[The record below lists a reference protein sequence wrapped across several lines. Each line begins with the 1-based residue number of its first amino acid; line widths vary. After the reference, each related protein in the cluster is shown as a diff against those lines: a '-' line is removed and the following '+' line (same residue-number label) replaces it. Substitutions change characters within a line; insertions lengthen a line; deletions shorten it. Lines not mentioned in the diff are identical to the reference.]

1 MELND
6 FITENR
12 ESEIDKD
19 VIAIPENA
27 RPEFYR
33 LFDIV
38 RTTFLEENFSNLL
51 YKSRALSDVYTKVE
65 EEVIKLLMLDD
76 LSMPIGL
83 HRFLGNPQNQL
94 IRGLFDPLF
103 DLLRGKTNVEAFA
116 EEASRS
122 IENSFTDL
130 YRLGYEK
137 WVVLSLVKLL
147 ECNKCFHTPLRQP
160 SFKEMVKRLP
170 TYREPVPLPEES
182 QHLSFE
188 QERMPILVVP
198 DFIVYSAKVGAYT
211 AVRSEFKSATLVAAD
226 INERNEWHTFDSIRE
241 KSGPASLKF
250 DFAVYIAGHPEDL
263 ALIADSRM
271 VLRPDLIIE
280 CIEQKNWHEDELE
293 SARLCHDILK
303 PKLGTYIV
311 SQEPAPQDIR
321 EKPGADIH
329 VLTVGLNQSKL
340 GPIINVLANYKN

>member
-1 MELND
+1 MELTD
-6 FITENR
+6 FVTENR
-12 ESEIDKD
+12 ESEIGKD

-51 YKSRALSDVYTKVE
+51 RNSEALSDVYTKVE

-116 EEASRS
+116 AEASRS
-122 IENSFTDL
+122 IENAFTDL
-130 YRLGYEK
+130 YQLGYGK

-147 ECNKCFHTPLRQP
+147 ECNKCFHISLRQP

-170 TYREPVPLPEES
+170 THREPVPLPSES

-198 DFIVYSAKVGAYT
+198 DFIVYSPKVGAYI
-211 AVRSEFKSATLVAAD
+211 AVRSGFKSATLIADD
-226 INERNEWHTFDSIRE
+226 INERNEWYTFDSIRE

-263 ALIADSRM
+263 ALIADSRI

-280 CIEQKNWHEDELE
+280 CIEQKNRHEDELE
-293 SARLCHDILK
+293 NARLCHDILK

-311 SQEPAPQDIR
+311 SQEPAPQDVR
-321 EKPGADIH
+321 GKPGADIH

-340 GPIINVLANYKN
+340 SPIINVLANYKN

>member
-1 MELND
+1 MLTKWNQAYMELND

-76 LSMPIGL
+76 VSMPIGL

-103 DLLRGKTNVEAFA
+103 DLLRGKTNVEAFG

-122 IENSFTDL
+122 IENFFTDL
-130 YRLGYEK
+130 YRLGYGK

-147 ECNKCFHTPLRQP
+147 ERSKSFHTPLRQP

-170 TYREPVPLPEES
+170 THREPVPLPSES

-198 DFIVYSAKVGAYT
+198 DFIVYSPKIGAYI
-211 AVRSEFKSATLVAAD
+211 AFRSEFKSATLVAAD
-226 INERNEWHTFDSIRE
+226 IVCTTILS
-241 KSGPASLKF
+241 
-250 DFAVYIAGHPEDL
+250 
-263 ALIADSRM
+263 ALELLTNP
-271 VLRPDLIIE
+271 LR
-280 CIEQKNWHEDELE
+280 
-293 SARLCHDILK
+293 
-303 PKLGTYIV
+303 
-311 SQEPAPQDIR
+311 
-321 EKPGADIH
+321 
-329 VLTVGLNQSKL
+329 LTATLRS
-340 GPIINVLANYKN
+340 